1 VRLRETKSGVAV
13 DGWMGESASYTRYDI
28 SGLPRGYVKV
38 ILSREA
44 ACFPNL
50 PPAAATV
57 KIGPVA
63 IDRAEQP
70 SIGRVTETRTVKVF
84 ACQPN
89 PVILRMPT
97 VPWRVEVTVDPPFV
111 PRELDPNQPDARRL
125 GAKVAFAF
133 LAFEEL
139 AEDE

>member
-1 VRLRETKSGVAV
+1 MS
-13 DGWMGESASYTRYDI
+13 
-28 SGLPRGYVKV
+28 
-38 ILSREA
+38 
-44 ACFPNL
+44 
-50 PPAAATV
+50 
-57 KIGPVA
+57 IGPVA

-70 SIGRVTETRTVKVF
+70 SIGRVTERRTVRVS

-89 PVILRMPT
+89 PVILRMPR

-125 GAKVAFAF
+125 GAKIAFAF
-133 LAFEEL
+133 VPFEEL